1 MHSQGRF
8 LIGFLIF
15 IVSLL
20 GNDNIFSQQVN
31 NASVVDK
38 LRSYSGKIFQEKLF
52 LHTDREIY
60 TAGEVLWFKIYYVDG
75 TFHKPAELSKI
86 AYVEIINEKNDPV
99 LQATISLLPGECN
112 GSFYLPTSLNTGSYI
127 IRSYTNWMKNF
138 DAVYFFEKRI
148 TIINT
153 INDSEPLTV
162 KDTVDSPVVNFFPEG
177 GNLVNDIQSKVGFTV
192 TDKKGGINKCQGF
205 ILDKNGDT
213 VTSFSPLKFGI
224 GSFNFKPLKGN
235 SYKAIIV
242 LSGGAQAIKP
252 MPEAFDNG
260 YVMQLSENDRGQ
272 VIINVQWR
280 NIQATS
286 NSTEQLLLAA
296 HTRQVLKV
304 AEKIQVRNSDK
315 AELIIDKNRIGTGII
330 HFTLFNENDQPVCE
344 RLLFVKPSSGI
355 SLSVKSDQNIYG
367 SRQKVSL
374 AISTQNNTE
383 ISPSINL
390 SASVFKADELQMA
403 GGGNIAEYMWLTSD
417 LPGNVESPGYYLSE
431 DPDANKAADNL
442 MLTHGWRRFKWDDI
456 LKGDDSFIKYL
467 PEINGQLVKGRVTD
481 VIKNQPAENIIAYLS
496 ISGNPF
502 GFYVATSD
510 VNGWVYFE
518 TKNYYGN
525 RQMITRT
532 SIETD
537 SFYKVEILKPF
548 VDVVS
553 GRKYISYQL
562 REDLKELIL
571 QKSIDMQVQ
580 NIYSGDSLRNFKEPL
595 LVDSLPFYGLPETVY
610 KLDDYKRFTTMEEVL
625 REYVMFIDVRVR
637 NGNLVLKMLNPAAK
651 EFYNGPPF
659 VLLDGVPITDANK
672 IFSYDPLKVRKLEVI
687 TNQYI
692 IGPALFNGIASF
704 STYEGRFDAFE
715 LDPKLV
721 AIDYN
726 GLQLHREFYSPIYET
741 KERLEKRM
749 PDFRNTL
756 LWSPDVNTDTEGKAT
771 LQFYSS
777 DRKGK
782 FIAVLQGINKNG
794 DPVSAFT
801 TFLVE

>member
-1 MHSQGRF
+1 
-8 LIGFLIF
+8 
-15 IVSLL
+15 
-20 GNDNIFSQQVN
+20 
-31 NASVVDK
+31 
-38 LRSYSGKIFQEKLF
+38 
-52 LHTDREIY
+52 
-60 TAGEVLWFKIYYVDG
+60 
-75 TFHKPAELSKI
+75 
-86 AYVEIINEKNDPV
+86 
-99 LQATISLLPGECN
+99 
-112 GSFYLPTSLNTGSYI
+112 
-127 IRSYTNWMKNF
+127 
-138 DAVYFFEKRI
+138 
-148 TIINT
+148 
-153 INDSEPLTV
+153 
-162 KDTVDSPVVNFFPEG
+162 
-177 GNLVNDIQSKVGFTV
+177 
-192 TDKKGGINKCQGF
+192 
-205 ILDKNGDT
+205 
-213 VTSFSPLKFGI
+213 
-224 GSFNFKPLKGN
+224 
-235 SYKAIIV
+235 
-242 LSGGAQAIKP
+242 
-252 MPEAFDNG
+252 
-260 YVMQLSENDRGQ
+260 
-272 VIINVQWR
+272 
-280 NIQATS
+280 
-286 NSTEQLLLAA
+286 
-296 HTRQVLKV
+296 
-304 AEKIQVRNSDK
+304 
-315 AELIIDKNRIGTGII
+315 
-330 HFTLFNENDQPVCE
+330 
-344 RLLFVKPSSGI
+344 
-355 SLSVKSDQNIYG
+355 
-367 SRQKVSL
+367 
-374 AISTQNNTE
+374 
-383 ISPSINL
+383 
-390 SASVFKADELQMA
+390 
-403 GGGNIAEYMWLTSD
+403 
-417 LPGNVESPGYYLSE
+417 
-431 DPDANKAADNL
+431 
-442 MLTHGWRRFKWDDI
+442 
-456 LKGDDSFIKYL
+456 
-467 PEINGQLVKGRVTD
+467 
-481 VIKNQPAENIIAYLS
+481 
-496 ISGNPF
+496 
-502 GFYVATSD
+502 
-510 VNGWVYFE
+510 
-518 TKNYYGN
+518 
-525 RQMITRT
+525 MITRT